1 MALFELK
8 MPKLGESVTE
18 GTIGK
23 WLKQP
28 GEKVE
33 KYDLLVE
40 VQTDKV
46 NTEIPSPVAGTL
58 KEVKVNEGDT
68 VPIGTLLATF
78 DTAEADAAVAG
89 GPASAPAGQPA
100 RPDNSPSPSAP
111 PSAAPMP
118 AAQRPSAPA
127 QPAGAPGTSASPSTS
142 GTQRPSAPAQP
153 AGAPVTTP
161 YPTAQRASASTSVA
175 PTASSGVATAPAP
188 SADGEARAT
197 PVVRRL
203 AAEHGIDLA
212 QVRGTGLNGR
222 VSRQDVERYIAEQQ
236 ERQAAPQ
243 RPAGAPRPAE
253 MPMPQAM
260 AGDELIPLTQ
270 MRKAIANA
278 MVLSKSTI
286 PHAAAMVEVDWTN
299 VARFRDSVRDTFRA
313 REGFELTYLPF
324 AMKAVCLALRR
335 NALVNAKWTDQGVL
349 KLKAINLGVA
359 ISLEDEGLVVPV
371 VKNADDLS
379 ITGLARAVR
388 DLATRAR
395 SRKLTIPDFEGGTFT
410 VNNGG
415 TLGTYLSYPIV
426 NPPQAAIMTT
436 EAIGKRVVALDDDTI
451 GIRTMGN
458 LVLSFDHRVMDGA
471 TAARFLRDVKTWIQD
486 VDPGNVALS

>member
-1 MALFELK
+1 MSVFELK

-58 KEVKVNEGDT
+58 KDVKVKEGDT

-78 DTAEADAAVAG
+78 ETAEAADAPV
-89 GPASAPAGQPA
+89 
-100 RPDNSPSPSAP
+100 
-111 PSAAPMP
+111 SAAPMP
-118 AAQRPSAPA
+118 LAATPDAPPAPQRPPSQSAAPRPEAPREAPPTPA
-127 QPAGAPGTSASPSTS
+127 AA
-142 GTQRPSAPAQP
+142 
-153 AGAPVTTP
+153 
-161 YPTAQRASASTSVA
+161 
-175 PTASSGVATAPAP
+175 AP
-188 SADGEARAT
+188 SSNGDVRAT

-203 AAEHGIDLA
+203 ASEHGVDLERV
-212 QVRGTGLNGR
+212 QGTGLNGR
-222 VSRQDVERYIAEQQ
+222 VTRQDVEQYVAQ
-236 ERQAAPQ
+236 RQAQPQ
-243 RPAGAPRPAE
+243 QRQAPRPAAVAQPE
-253 MPMPQAM
+253 MPLAL
-260 AGDELIPLTQ
+260 AGDEAMALTP

-278 MVLSKSTI
+278 MVTSKTTI
-286 PHAAAMVEVDWTN
+286 PHAAAMMEIDWTN
-299 VARFRDSVRDTFRA
+299 VAKFREAVRDSFKA
-313 REGFELTYLPF
+313 REGYELTYLPF
-324 AMKAVCLALRR
+324 AIKAVTIALRR
-335 NALVNAKWTDQGVL
+335 RPLVNAKWTDQGIV
-349 KLKAINLGVA
+349 KVKAINLGIA
-359 ISLEDEGLVVPV
+359 ISLGDEGLVVPV
-371 VKNADDLS
+371 IKNADELS
-379 ITGLARAVR
+379 ITGIARAVR

-395 SRKLTIPDFEGGTFT
+395 TKKLTLPDFDGGTFT

-426 NPPQAAIMTT
+426 NPGQAAIMTT

-458 LVLSFDHRVMDGA
+458 VVMSFDHRIMDGA
-471 TAARFLRDVKTWIQD
+471 TAAAFLRDVKAWVQG
-486 VDPGNVALS
+486 VDPSNVALS

>member
-1 MALFELK
+1 MSVFELK

-58 KEVKVNEGDT
+58 KAVNVKEGDT
-68 VPIGTLLATF
+68 VPIGALLATF
-78 DTAEADAAVAG
+78 DTADSPEVAA
-89 GPASAPAGQPA
+89 PTAPAAAPTPAPAPA
-100 RPDNSPSPSAP
+100 RPDNSPSPSASRPAPVVPAVQRPAGP
-111 PSAAPMP
+111 PQSPALAAPSP
-118 AAQRPSAPA
+118 RPS
-127 QPAGAPGTSASPSTS
+127 SAS
-142 GTQRPSAPAQP
+142 
-153 AGAPVTTP
+153 
-161 YPTAQRASASTSVA
+161 VA
-175 PTASSGVATAPAP
+175 EPASSNG
-188 SADGEARAT
+188 DIRAT

-203 AAEHGIDLA
+203 AAEHGVDLDRV
-212 QVRGTGLNGR
+212 QGTGLNGR
-222 VSRQDVERYIAEQQ
+222 VTRQDVEQYVAQLQSQPQQ
-236 ERQAAPQ
+236 RS
-243 RPAGAPRPAE
+243 APRAAAAAQPE
-253 MPMPQAM
+253 MPQPM
-260 AGDELIPLTQ
+260 AGDETMALSQ

-278 MVLSKSTI
+278 MVTSKTTI
-286 PHAAAMVEVDWTN
+286 PHAAAMMEIDWTN
-299 VARFRDSVRDTFRA
+299 VARFRDSVRESFKA

-324 AMKAVCLALRR
+324 AIKAVTIALRR
-335 NALVNAKWTDQGVL
+335 HPSVNAKWTDQGIL
-349 KLKAINLGVA
+349 KVRAINLGIA
-359 ISLEDEGLVVPV
+359 ISLGDEGLVVPV
-371 VKNADDLS
+371 IKNADELS
-379 ITGLARAVR
+379 ITGIARAVR

-395 SRKLTIPDFEGGTFT
+395 NKKLTLPDFDGGTFT

-426 NPPQAAIMTT
+426 NPGQAAIMTT

-458 LVLSFDHRVMDGA
+458 VVMSFDHRIMDGA
-471 TAARFLRDVKTWIQD
+471 TAAAFLRDVKAWIQG
-486 VDPGNVALS
+486 VDPANVALS

>member
-1 MALFELK
+1 MSVFELK

-58 KEVKVNEGDT
+58 KDVKVKEGDT

-78 DTAEADAAVAG
+78 ETAETADAPV
-89 GPASAPAGQPA
+89 
-100 RPDNSPSPSAP
+100 
-111 PSAAPMP
+111 SAAPTPLAATPDAPPAPQRPPSQSAAPRPEAPREAPPTP
-118 AAQRPSAPA
+118 AA
-127 QPAGAPGTSASPSTS
+127 
-142 GTQRPSAPAQP
+142 
-153 AGAPVTTP
+153 
-161 YPTAQRASASTSVA
+161 
-175 PTASSGVATAPAP
+175 AP
-188 SADGEARAT
+188 SSNGDVRAT

-203 AAEHGIDLA
+203 ASEHGVDLERV
-212 QVRGTGLNGR
+212 QGTGLNGR
-222 VSRQDVERYIAEQQ
+222 VTRQDVEQYVAQGQAQPQQ
-236 ERQAAPQ
+236 RQ
-243 RPAGAPRPAE
+243 APRPAAVAQPE
-253 MPMPQAM
+253 MPQAL
-260 AGDELIPLTQ
+260 AGDEAMALTP

-278 MVLSKSTI
+278 MVTSKTTI
-286 PHAAAMVEVDWTN
+286 PHAAAMMEIDWTN
-299 VARFRDSVRDTFRA
+299 VAKFREAVRDSFKA
-313 REGFELTYLPF
+313 REGYELTYLPF
-324 AMKAVCLALRR
+324 AIKAVTIALRR
-335 NALVNAKWTDQGVL
+335 HPLVNAKWTDQGIV
-349 KLKAINLGVA
+349 KVKAINLGIA
-359 ISLEDEGLVVPV
+359 ISLGDEGLVVPV
-371 VKNADDLS
+371 IKNADELS
-379 ITGLARAVR
+379 ITGIARAVR

-395 SRKLTIPDFEGGTFT
+395 TKKLTLPDFDGGTFT

-426 NPPQAAIMTT
+426 NPGQAAIMTT

-458 LVLSFDHRVMDGA
+458 VVMSFDHRIMDGA
-471 TAARFLRDVKTWIQD
+471 TAAAFLRDVKAWVQG
-486 VDPGNVALS
+486 VDPSNVALS

>member
-1 MALFELK
+1 MSVFELK

-58 KEVKVNEGDT
+58 KYVKVKEGDT
-68 VPIGTLLATF
+68 VPIGALLATF
-78 DTAEADAAVAG
+78 DTAESSEVA
-89 GPASAPAGQPA
+89 APAAAAATTPA
-100 RPDNSPSPSAP
+100 PTRPDNSPSPSAP
-111 PSAAPMP
+111 PSAPVVPAVQRP
-118 AAQRPSAPA
+118 AASTPAPSPVAAAPAPRPSA
-127 QPAGAPGTSASPSTS
+127 SF
-142 GTQRPSAPAQP
+142 
-153 AGAPVTTP
+153 
-161 YPTAQRASASTSVA
+161 VA
-175 PTASSGVATAPAP
+175 EAAP
-188 SADGEARAT
+188 SNGDIRAT

-203 AAEHGIDLA
+203 AAEHGVDLDRV
-212 QVRGTGLNGR
+212 QGTGLNGR
-222 VSRQDVERYIAEQQ
+222 VTRQDVEQYVAQLQSQPQQ
-236 ERQAAPQ
+236 RQVPRAAAQAAQP
-243 RPAGAPRPAE
+243 E
-253 MPMPQAM
+253 MPQAM
-260 AGDELIPLTQ
+260 AGDETMALSQ

-278 MVLSKSTI
+278 MVASKTTI
-286 PHAAAMVEVDWTN
+286 PHAAAMMEIDWTN
-299 VARFRDSVRDTFRA
+299 VAHFRDSVRDSFKA

-324 AMKAVCLALRR
+324 AIKAVTIALRR
-335 NALVNAKWTDQGVL
+335 HPMVNAKWTDQGIL
-349 KLKAINLGVA
+349 KVRAINLGIA
-359 ISLEDEGLVVPV
+359 ISLGDEGLVVPV
-371 VKNADDLS
+371 IKNADELS
-379 ITGLARAVR
+379 ITGIARAVR

-395 SRKLTIPDFEGGTFT
+395 NKKLTLPDFDGGTFT

-426 NPPQAAIMTT
+426 NPGQAAIMTT

-458 LVLSFDHRVMDGA
+458 VVMSFDHRIMDGA
-471 TAARFLRDVKTWIQD
+471 TAAAFLRDVKAWIQG
-486 VDPGNVALS
+486 VDPANVALS

>member
-1 MALFELK
+1 MSVFELK

-58 KEVKVNEGDT
+58 KAVNVKEGDT
-68 VPIGTLLATF
+68 VPIGALLATF
-78 DTAEADAAVAG
+78 ETADAAGA
-89 GPASAPAGQPA
+89 AEAQAPAPATAPPA
-100 RPDNSPSPSAP
+100 RPAN
-111 PSAAPMP
+111 
-118 AAQRPSAPA
+118 
-127 QPAGAPGTSASPSTS
+127 SASPSVS
-142 GTQRPSAPAQP
+142 PSLSSMPAPQQP
-153 AGAPVTTP
+153 SSQAAPSP
-161 YPTAQRASASTSVA
+161 R
-175 PTASSGVATAPAP
+175 ATAPAAAAQPAPAAVAEP
-188 SADGEARAT
+188 SSNGDIRAT

-203 AAEHGIDLA
+203 AAENGVDLDR
-212 QVRGTGLNGR
+212 VPGTGLNGR
-222 VSRQDVERYIAEQQ
+222 VTRQDVEQYVAQLQSQPQQ
-236 ERQAAPQ
+236 RQA
-243 RPAGAPRPAE
+243 PRAAAQAQPE
-253 MPMPQAM
+253 MPQPM
-260 AGDELIPLTQ
+260 AGDETMALSQ

-278 MVLSKSTI
+278 MVTSKTTI
-286 PHAAAMVEVDWTN
+286 PHAAAMMEIDWTN
-299 VARFRDSVRDTFRA
+299 VARFRDSVRESFKT

-324 AMKAVCLALRR
+324 AIKAVTIALRR
-335 NALVNAKWTDQGVL
+335 HPMVNAKWTDQGIL
-349 KLKAINLGVA
+349 KVRAINLGIA
-359 ISLEDEGLVVPV
+359 ISLGDEGLVVPV
-371 VKNADDLS
+371 IKNADELS
-379 ITGLARAVR
+379 ITGIARAVR

-395 SRKLTIPDFEGGTFT
+395 NKKLTIPDFEGGTFT

-426 NPPQAAIMTT
+426 NPGQAAIMTT

-458 LVLSFDHRVMDGA
+458 VVMSFDHRIMDGA
-471 TAARFLRDVKTWIQD
+471 TAAAFLSDVKAWIQG
-486 VDPGNVALS
+486 VDPANVALS